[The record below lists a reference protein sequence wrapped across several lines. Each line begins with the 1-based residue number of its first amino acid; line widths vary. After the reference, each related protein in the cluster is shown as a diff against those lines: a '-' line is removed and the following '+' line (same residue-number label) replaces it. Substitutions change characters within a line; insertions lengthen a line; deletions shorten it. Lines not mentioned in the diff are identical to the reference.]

1 MAAIEPLERL
11 VPLTMEIFEASD
23 SVAPLESI
31 ASAVSSIFRF
41 RRVTIALAED
51 ENADAEALQP
61 EFGVLPGCFYR
72 PHVRTVAEG
81 ESQTGWHPRD
91 LLTIVLSNVDGKPI
105 AYLKADH
112 AEDGKVP
119 SIAKIAQMR
128 AFADLIGLAMENA
141 RILREQRDRIAG
153 QSVPLETSQ
162 SLPRETKHA
171 PTDPLTGLVDR
182 KAFDEA
188 MAHEWHRS
196 ERNGAPLAMIFIDV
210 DGFKAFEQEY
220 GKVVGDRCLGNI
232 VQCIAARLKRPDDFF
247 ARYGDEQFAILLPT
261 TDEDGALA
269 IADELCINVF
279 DLSIVNEHSE
289 HGVVS
294 ISAGVASLVPKFEE
308 AFRASLGKAA
318 DSALRRAKDAGGNCV
333 VASSALRTTQWAERP
348 PSGAQYAEY

>member
-11 VPLTMEIFEASD
+11 VPLTMEIFQASD

-51 ENADAEALQP
+51 ENANAAALQP
-61 EFGVLPGCFYR
+61 EFRVLPGCFYR

-91 LLTIVLSNVDGKPI
+91 LLTLVLPDVDGKPI
-105 AYLKADH
+105 AYLSADH
-112 AEDGKVP
+112 AEDGKAP
-119 SIAKIAQMR
+119 SIAKLAQMR
-128 AFADLIGLAMENA
+128 AFTNLIGLAMENA

-153 QSVPLETSQ
+153 HGPIDSAQ
-162 SLPRETKHA
+162 SLPLETKHA
-171 PTDPLTGLVDR
+171 PTDSLTGLVDR
-182 KAFDEA
+182 KGFDEA
-188 MAHEWHRS
+188 LAHEWHRS
-196 ERNGAPLAMIFIDV
+196 ERNGAPLAMVFIDV

-220 GKVVGDRCLGNI
+220 GNVVGDQCLGNI

-279 DLSIVNEHSE
+279 DLNIVNKNSE

-294 ISAGVASLVPKFEE
+294 ISAGVASIVPKFEE

-318 DSALRRAKDAGGNCV
+318 DAALRRAKDAGGNCV
-333 VASSALRTTQWAERP
+333 VASSALRMTQWAERP
-348 PSGAQYAEY
+348 ASGAQYAEY